1 MPTNRAWTSLKV
13 TLSVWMGFQETAKFS
28 TPKSSL
34 QKVQPG
40 ALGFLLNAGG
50 HG

>member
-1 MPTNRAWTSLKV
+1 MPTIRAWTSLKV
-13 TLSVWMGFQETAKFS
+13 PLSVWKGFSETAKFS

-40 ALGFLLNAGG
+40 ALEFLLGAGG